1 MERRRK
7 RWVARMRMSEGKKH
21 SEHRFIPCRV
31 EADWVREGGQE
42 EYWTRVLM
50 SALRLTEADRGLVTI
65 TISQWLK

>member
-1 MERRRK
+1 MERRWK

-31 EADWVREGGQE
+31 EADWVREGEQDD
-42 EYWTRVLM
+42 WTRVLM
-50 SALRLTEADRGLVTI
+50 SVLRLTGPDRGLVTT